1 MKDEI
6 NGAIVAWD
14 DSEIGEP
21 LVLIHGLSESRAAWQ
36 HQFQELSKR
45 FRVISYD
52 VRGFGE
58 SATGV
63 GEGTPQQFARDLA
76 GLLSKLGIDRACLW
90 GFSMGG
96 VISMRFALDYPAM
109 VKSLI
114 LASSSCVINNQAL
127 EFFKMRLALTSGD
140 KADELNELNAQDAK
154 GCVSNDRS
162 DLIQKYVDLR
172 TSSVRDPKGYA
183 NACAAMSTLYEH
195 PLTDELSNIKAP
207 TLVITGDLDPYCP
220 PKASAIIH
228 NGICGSNLHIVHGA
242 GHCAHWEQADEINGI
257 ALEFLS
263 GI

>member
-1 MKDEI
+1 MQQEI
-6 NGAIVAWD
+6 NGAVVAWD

-36 HQFQELSKR
+36 FQSQELSKH

-63 GEGTPQQFARDLA
+63 GEGTPQQFAKDLQ

-140 KADELNELNAQDAK
+140 KAEELIELNALDAK
-154 GCVSNDRS
+154 GCVSIDRP

-172 TSSVRDPKGYA
+172 TSSIRDPKGYA
-183 NACAAMSTLYEH
+183 NACVAMSTLYEH
-195 PLTDELSNIKAP
+195 PLTDELSNIKSP

-220 PKASAIIH
+220 PKASGIIH
-228 NGICGSNLHIVHGA
+228 NGICGSNLHILPGA
-242 GHCAHWEQADEINGI
+242 GHCAHWEQADAINGI
-257 ALEFLS
+257 VLDFLS